1 VSSHL
6 AQAGGLLI
14 ASMQLLMYCVANKL
28 ILVPNPPLT
37 LVVFPVL
44 ISFGCSLIASVAF
57 SAPILHFPKM
67 RGRAIALVKS
77 FVGLGG
83 EVVAQLFVLCYGS
96 KKSDPTSF
104 NALILWAVIS
114 VGCTILAASV
124 VPTARDVNSLEP
136 HGLLR
141 LIFWEL
147 FVLGFFSVGIAFLPD
162 GMLHNALVVVMVL
175 LALAPI
181 ALAVFTPDD
190 KPPHAAAS
198 CGTDSLE
205 ACAHAEGGQRT
216 PGVSDGR
223 AVPSSPSAS
232 SHAVPAGQ
240 PLLSLRQEGCRTEC
254 LTGYHR
260 SLDGHPQHTDDADAD
275 PRADA
280 DIFETTTPRMLFP
293 MLATPEAWLI
303 LLTGAVVVGGGNLI
317 ATSISQI
324 VSACGGHHD
333 LVPRAVTVFSA
344 GNQLGR
350 LVCTLLSDKVVR
362 AGLPRP
368 LFVALIAGLMVVSH
382 LLFSA
387 AAYLVVHGSVLQVV
401 LISVACFAGGLSFG
415 AMWPHLVL
423 LSSEIFGSKNLSVN

>member
-1 VSSHL
+1 
-6 AQAGGLLI
+6 
-14 ASMQLLMYCVANKL
+14 
-28 ILVPNPPLT
+28 
-37 LVVFPVL
+37 
-44 ISFGCSLIASVAF
+44 
-57 SAPILHFPKM
+57 M

-205 ACAHAEGGQRT
+205 ACAHAEGVQRT
-216 PGVSDGR
+216 SGGSDGR

-260 SLDGHPQHTDDADAD
+260 SLNGHPQHTDDADAD
-275 PRADA
+275 LRSDA

-324 VSACGGHHD
+324 VSACGGQHGTSGQRRR
-333 LVPRAVTVFSA
+333 LPCVARLCSTGSA
-344 GNQLGR
+344 HISR
-350 LVCTLLSDKVVR
+350 LLR
-362 AGLPRP
+362 
-368 LFVALIAGLMVVSH
+368 
-382 LLFSA
+382 
-387 AAYLVVHGSVLQVV
+387 
-401 LISVACFAGGLSFG
+401 GGLSFG

-423 LSSEIFGSKNLSVN
+423 LSSEIFGSKNLSVNYMFLDGSCAAFGTLVFANFLPRLYNRAPPGSEKCVGSGCFGPTHLIVACLGLLGVLSAILTARSSALLYQKIGHSMRMS